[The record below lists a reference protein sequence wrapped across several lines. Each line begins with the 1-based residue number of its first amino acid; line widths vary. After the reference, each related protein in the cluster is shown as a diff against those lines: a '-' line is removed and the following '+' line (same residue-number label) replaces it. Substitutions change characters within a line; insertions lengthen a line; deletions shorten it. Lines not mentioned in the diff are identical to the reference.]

1 MDILLVMAIAVI
13 LVALLG
19 FAGIVK
25 ALKAAAWLI
34 LVVGIGILVL
44 AFLIG

>member
-1 MDILLVMAIAVI
+1 MDILLIIGIIVI

-19 FAGIVK
+19 FTGLVA

-34 LVVGIGILVL
+34 LVIGLVILAL
-44 AFLIG
+44 AFLF